1 MPHREPASP
10 RNRSPKTR
18 ERRIKRPPDQE
29 TAGGGSGGVPRLLR
43 EKGSPECR
51 TQDRLRTGRAT
62 SEQSRER
69 LNICT
74 GERPATAQGGA
85 LAAAQGSALALSIR
99 SAATSHRHGLRASAG
114 RERAATV
121 PAPTAA
127 LVSKTF

>member
-62 SEQSRER
+62 SEEFRER
-69 LNICT
+69 LNKCT
-74 GERPATAQGGA
+74 GERPAIAQGSA
-85 LAAAQGSALALSIR
+85 LAAAQGSALATTFR
-99 SAATSHRHGLRASAG
+99 SAASSHCLG
-114 RERAATV
+114 
-121 PAPTAA
+121 
-127 LVSKTF
+127 F